1 MTLYKYIMTISL
13 PKFSKENGYLL
24 LFLEGRS
31 LIQIVCQVGMSI
43 LFCVIWKKKETS
55 ISSKTFPCTLTWEN
69 HNNHDVFKWNGF
81 YFALPPKF
89 WPYNIMI
96 ALQAKPLVAKIPK
109 NNSFVSKFWP
119 NPKQLG
125 SNFQDC
131 GYKPDHNVYVG
142 LIVPVLVR
150 IQFYMSCIFEI
161 PSDG

>member
-55 ISSKTFPCTLTWEN
+55 ISSKTFPCTLTWDN

-81 YFALPPKF
+81 YFALPSKF

-96 ALQAKPLVAKIPK
+96 ALQAKPLVAKIP
-109 NNSFVSKFWP
+109 NSNSFVSNFWP